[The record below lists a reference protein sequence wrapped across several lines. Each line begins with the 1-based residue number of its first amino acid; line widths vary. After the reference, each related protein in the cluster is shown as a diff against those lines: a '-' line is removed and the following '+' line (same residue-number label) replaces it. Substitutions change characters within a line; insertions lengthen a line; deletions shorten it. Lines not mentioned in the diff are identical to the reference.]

1 MRVIDRLYAR
11 EHAFVNISTQF
22 HFIYFIRK
30 CGDGNYPDN
39 HTPIDVGE
47 PRRSM
52 SHLLSSSRETMASTS
67 RRELQLPALAALSPF
82 THSPYPTMRP
92 LPLELRLSDTSIPG
106 LMHDVSGSLRVANL
120 VAEDIPT
127 SGDESSRPPTALDD

>member
-1 MRVIDRLYAR
+1 MRVIDHLYAR

-67 RRELQLPALAALSPF
+67 RRELQLQPWPPCPHSRIVPIPPCAPSHQNYVFRTRAYPASCKTLAVHRASPISSRKTF
-82 THSPYPTMRP
+82 
-92 LPLELRLSDTSIPG
+92 LPL
-106 LMHDVSGSLRVANL
+106 A
-120 VAEDIPT
+120 
-127 SGDESSRPPTALDD
+127 